1 MNKVEMHNFM
11 QPNRHILALA
21 CGILGGAFPNTMS
34 NIHPYLTGALVAGF
48 TVKMIY
54 GDYDQG
60 YQWALSDLI
69 FWVITLFEGFL
80 GALLIT
86 SL

>member
-1 MNKVEMHNFM
+1 
-11 QPNRHILALA
+11 
-21 CGILGGAFPNTMS
+21 
-34 NIHPYLTGALVAGF
+34 
-48 TVKMIY
+48 MIY